1 VVATGVAHRRDG
13 RLVRL
18 DVTRQDQ
25 HDVPVVDRLDHVR
38 VGDILHAGV
47 EVSWS
52 RSASTR
58 LSSRSRM
65 STSLPRP
72 VRSSA
77 TACPTLPNRGSRIAF
92 SPIRIPHYSLPV
104 ISAGRH
110 LTSALSSRD
119 GRREPSEK

>member
-47 EVSWS
+47 EVLV
-52 RSASTR
+52 AER
-58 LSSRSRM
+58 LDPALVAIEDEHVLAAAGQVLRDGVPDAPATEDRVSRSR
-65 STSLPRP
+65 
-72 VRSSA
+72 RSGYP
-77 TACPTLPNRGSRIAF
+77 TTHCP
-92 SPIRIPHYSLPV
+92 
-104 ISAGRH
+104 
-110 LTSALSSRD
+110 
-119 GRREPSEK
+119 